1 MSEEHKISGWQRVF
15 LIIIPYVFIVG
26 AFQFMGKIIIG
37 GDLVNLENSHET
49 LLQKLILTLFS
60 LLGTFFVLWIF
71 VRFIDKD
78 KFINLGFHIKNR
90 RKDFG
95 LGFLLGLLI
104 MGLGYFILLFSG
116 EIIFE
121 KFNIDLS
128 KIAITFLLFILVA
141 INEEVLFRGYFIKNL
156 MLSFNKYIAVFISA
170 ILFSLAHGF
179 NPHIDELSLVT
190 LFLFG
195 VIFGISY
202 IYTNN
207 LWFPIAL
214 HFSWNFFQ
222 SILGFNVSGQ
232 DFYFLVETK
241 FTKANILNGGF
252 FGFEGSILCVMA
264 LLITIVVMLIYYSK
278 KSKTTI

>member
-26 AFQFMGKIIIG
+26 AFQFMGKIIVG
-37 GDLVNLENSHET
+37 GDLVNIEGPQET

-71 VRFIDKD
+71 VRFVDKD
-78 KFINLGFHIKNR
+78 KLINLGFHTKNR
-90 RKDFG
+90 GKDFG
-95 LGFLLGLLI
+95 VGFLLGLLI
-104 MGLGYFILLFSG
+104 MGLGYLILLFSG